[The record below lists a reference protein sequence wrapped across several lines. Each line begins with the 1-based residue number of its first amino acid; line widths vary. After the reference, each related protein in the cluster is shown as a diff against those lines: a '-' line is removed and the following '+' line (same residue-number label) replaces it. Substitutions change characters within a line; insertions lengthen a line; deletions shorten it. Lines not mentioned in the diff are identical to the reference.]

1 MINFLWSGLIYV
13 VFVSTPL
20 VNDDSFD
27 LSPFLDAVTDFAAP
41 ALRFVAWIF
50 VIYFGYKGFQAV
62 GVMP

>member
-1 MINFLWSGLIYV
+1 

-20 VNDDSFD
+20 IEDDSFHLS
-27 LSPFLDAVTDFAAP
+27 LSPFLDAVTDFLAP
-41 ALRFVAWIF
+41 VIRFVAWIF